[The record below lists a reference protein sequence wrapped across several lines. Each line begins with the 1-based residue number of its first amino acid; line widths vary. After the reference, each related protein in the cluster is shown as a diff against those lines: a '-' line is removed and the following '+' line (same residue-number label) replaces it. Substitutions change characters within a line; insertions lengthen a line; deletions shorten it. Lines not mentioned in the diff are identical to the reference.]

1 MNENICPTSSAL
13 WYLLNLANFFF
24 SKFPS
29 EDLKFGSDEKFVAA
43 RNKSTLERCGYGTA
57 HGLLGAVDG
66 GGVEVTIAHLYGLN
80 KDGCQLVRKAEKKS
94 TATPLYCMRRERHAD
109 GSPAKP
115 PLPSWRLPAMD
126 GVASRLEVV
135 GRSGSFEISDLRSVR
150 AGHHWTLEFRS
161 QISDFGGAAGDL
173 EPWRS
178 TTVGG
183 WH

>member
-1 MNENICPTSSAL
+1 MPEEAPVMMTTLPETSSAKTEPKIERK
-13 WYLLNLANFFF
+13 NLYTSNGGHKN
-24 SKFPS
+24 SR
-29 EDLKFGSDEKFVAA
+29 LKKVKG
-43 RNKSTLERCGYGTA
+43 
-57 HGLLGAVDG
+57 GATREEVDG
-66 GGVEVTIAHLYGLN
+66 DASVLHATRETRGWVACEAAAAQLEVTGLE
-80 KDGCQLVRKAEKKS
+80 VR
-94 TATPLYCMRRERHAD
+94 
-109 GSPAKP
+109 G
-115 PLPSWRLPAMD
+115 WRLPAMD

-150 AGHHWTLEFRS
+150 VGHHWTLEFRS